1 MKRKLNVVVKKMSKI
16 IIRDMRED
24 DIDEVLN
31 IEKKSFKTPWSRDAF
46 KKEVNENKL
55 ARYIV
60 ASIDGKVIGYG
71 GIWLIVDEGH
81 ITNIAVHPSFR
92 GLGIGKLLVEGL
104 IEVCKNRGISR
115 MTLEVR
121 KSNKIAQSLYKK
133 YGFRECG
140 IRPGYYT
147 DTKEDAIIMWKE
159 M

>member
-1 MKRKLNVVVKKMSKI
+1 MSKI

-24 DIDEVLN
+24 DIDEVLD

-104 IEVCKNRGISR
+104 IEICKNRGISR

>member
-1 MKRKLNVVVKKMSKI
+1 MSKI
-16 IIRDMRED
+16 IIRDMTEE
-24 DIDEVLN
+24 DIDEVLD

-46 KKEVNENKL
+46 IKEVNQNKL
-55 ARYIV
+55 AKLIV
-60 ASIDGKVIGYG
+60 ASIEGKVVGYG

-81 ITNIAVHPSFR
+81 ITNIAVHPNFR
-92 GLGIGKLLVEGL
+92 GLGIGNLLVEGL
-104 IEVCKNRGISR
+104 IKICRERGINR

-133 YGFRECG
+133 FGFKECG
-140 IRPGYYT
+140 IRPGYYS

>member
-1 MKRKLNVVVKKMSKI
+1 MKRKLSVVVKKMSKI
-16 IIRDMRED
+16 IIRDMTEE
-24 DIDEVLN
+24 DIDEVLD

-46 KKEVNENKL
+46 IKEVNQNKL
-55 ARYIV
+55 AKLIV
-60 ASIDGKVIGYG
+60 ASIEGKVVGYG

-81 ITNIAVHPSFR
+81 ITNIAVHPNFR
-92 GLGIGKLLVEGL
+92 GLGIGNLLVEGL
-104 IEVCKNRGISR
+104 IKICRERGINR

-133 YGFRECG
+133 FGFKECG
-140 IRPGYYT
+140 IRPGYYS